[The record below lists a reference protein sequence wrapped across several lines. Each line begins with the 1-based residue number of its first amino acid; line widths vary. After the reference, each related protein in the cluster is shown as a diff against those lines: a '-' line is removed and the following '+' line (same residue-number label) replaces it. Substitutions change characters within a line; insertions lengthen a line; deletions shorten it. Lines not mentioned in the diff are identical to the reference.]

1 MLEVKQREAVL
12 LLVLNRPEKR
22 NSLHPDLIRELGLK
36 LKQAETDQSVNVV
49 IVTGSGP
56 SFCAGLDLHYLFSL
70 DAQEKV
76 EYLTAAVELF
86 ERLYRLPQPVIAAV
100 NGPAVA
106 GGFDLAAV
114 CDLRFCTPTA
124 TFAQAEVLL
133 GITPLLFPLHKIAG
147 LARAKETAFT
157 GEAISAEQAYNI
169 GLVNRICPAEELL
182 DQALAM
188 ATKLAL
194 RPREAL
200 FETKR
205 LSREVIDLDASS
217 AFKHTA
223 DTIGR
228 RLRSEEHRQEL
239 EKYLAKL
246 RQRTQDR
253 Q

>member
-124 TFAQAEVLL
+124 TFA
-133 GITPLLFPLHKIAG
+133 
-147 LARAKETAFT
+147 
-157 GEAISAEQAYNI
+157 
-169 GLVNRICPAEELL
+169 
-182 DQALAM
+182 
-188 ATKLAL
+188 
-194 RPREAL
+194 
-200 FETKR
+200 
-205 LSREVIDLDASS
+205 
-217 AFKHTA
+217 
-223 DTIGR
+223 
-228 RLRSEEHRQEL
+228 
-239 EKYLAKL
+239 
-246 RQRTQDR
+246 
-253 Q
+253 